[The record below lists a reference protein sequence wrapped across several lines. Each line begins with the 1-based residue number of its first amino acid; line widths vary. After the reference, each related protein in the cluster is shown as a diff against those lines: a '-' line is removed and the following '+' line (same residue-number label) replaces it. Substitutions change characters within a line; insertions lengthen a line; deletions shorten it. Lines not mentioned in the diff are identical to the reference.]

1 MGKHL
6 SFLMMNTGRKFER
19 LVIIMAA
26 MVVFELI
33 CYFAIGSRAA
43 DAVGT
48 PLNSFSIVISTSG
61 IWTGYIGGLLLTAI
75 IVSHESRKGSNAET
89 ELTVQRL
96 GISERAAYGWSIVG
110 NALRF
115 LLIMAYQT
123 LLIYA
128 IYRVY
133 QSMGVSD
140 TTELQEFIG
149 FNGIQILRFFFPGTS
164 LMNWFG
170 ILLLALSFGTAATAL
185 NIRRMKVS
193 KVILF
198 LWIGFLMIKVMTN
211 TGFSFDTS
219 MMLVRIILL
228 GTDLIFLFYLLVIG
242 HDGKSQEIKTMTL
255 RGETK

>member
-1 MGKHL
+1 
-6 SFLMMNTGRKFER
+6 MMNMGRRFER
-19 LVIIMAA
+19 LLIVLVIMAIFEG
-26 MVVFELI
+26 VF
-33 CYFAIGSRAA
+33 FGFIGSKT
-43 DAVGT
+43 D
-48 PLNSFSIVISTSG
+48 SFAMAISLSG
-61 IWTGYIGGLLLTAI
+61 IWTGFIVGLLLTAI
-75 IVSHESRKGSNAET
+75 IVSYESRKKSNAET

-96 GISERAAYGWSIVG
+96 GISERAAYGWSVAG

-128 IYRVY
+128 IYRIY

-149 FNGIQILRFFFPGTS
+149 FNGIQILRFFFPVAS

-193 KVILF
+193 KVVLF
-198 LWIGFLMIKVMTN
+198 IWIGYLMIKVMTN

-228 GTDLIFLFYLLVIG
+228 GTDLTFLFYLLVIG